1 MKIKIVF
8 IVFLLFPAFFC
19 SSATVTG
26 AYFRKVHQLDR
37 GTIHI
42 FFQNTSSRPVEVKKV
57 FYNGIEIDTIPNDF
71 CIWHQTVP
79 PVIEPGEFANLK
91 IKQRWDTNKL
101 IRISALLS
109 SGETI
114 DTVIEP
120 APPDLKFSFIG
131 FSKDYKQVY
140 LYLENTGRE
149 PTKIKEVFCQDG
161 EITKYC
167 YIPEDTV
174 MPSSK
179 ALIIYTPDNDLRHGS
194 YLSFRV
200 ITEKGLAVQ
209 SISRVYSHFPIAAWG
224 TDLRTELGFDPEN
237 FEMRYPKNKEAFQ
250 KYKDELHFKA
260 YQLLEDPVCRDGKGG
275 QLLGTS
281 AREIIEQAK
290 VCYEFDP
297 NHPTLIHICE
307 YQKPDCYFV
316 YGEVTDIGVVNPY
329 EIIFYR
335 NPPEKNAYFTAL
347 GKLASEP
354 RPLWTIPEA
363 FTYRGTRFP
372 TPEEE
377 RIIVWSEIGEG
388 SKGIW
393 YYVSSPKAGYP
404 ASPPLEVEI
413 GRINRELQAL
423 KEYIV
428 ISEPVSLVQVDT
440 EKVTAYTL
448 LCGDKGILLIMVN
461 NDHTSYF
468 EEDKKP
474 FTYQPKENFNAEV
487 KIPQWLKVKGIME
500 IKADE
505 TIENVKYQ
513 TEREKL
519 IIPIDRLDVTKQF
532 LITTER
538 K

>member
-1 MKIKIVF
+1 L
-8 IVFLLFPAFFC
+8 FLFFSAFC
-19 SSATVTG
+19 YSSATVTS

-42 FFQNTSSRPVEVKKV
+42 FFQNTSNQVVKIEKV
-57 FYNGIEIDTIPNDF
+57 FYNGIAIDTIPNDF

-114 DTVIEP
+114 DAVIEP
-120 APPDLKFSFIG
+120 VPPDLKFSFIG
-131 FSKDYKQVY
+131 FSNDYRQVY
-140 LYLENTGRE
+140 IYLENTGTE
-149 PTKIKEVFCQDG
+149 SAKIKQLFCQDK
-161 EITKYC
+161 EITKDC
-167 YIPEDTV
+167 YIPEDSV
-174 MPSSK
+174 LPSSK
-179 ALIIYTPDNDLRHGS
+179 VLVIYTPDNALRPGR

-200 ITEKGLAVQ
+200 ITDKGLSVQ

-237 FEMRYPKNKEAFQ
+237 FEIRYPKNKEAFQ
-250 KYKDELHFKA
+250 NYKNEPHFKA
-260 YQLLEDPVCRDGKGG
+260 YQLLMDPVCVDGGKK
-275 QLLGTS
+275 QIVGTS
-281 AREIIEQAK
+281 AREIIEQAE
-290 VCYEFDP
+290 VCYEYDP

-329 EIIFYR
+329 EIVFYR

-347 GKLASEP
+347 GKLASES

-377 RIIVWSEIGEG
+377 RIIVWSQIGEG

-393 YYVSSPKAGYP
+393 YFYSNKTSGYP
-404 ASPPLEVEI
+404 ASPALEAEI
-413 GRINRELQAL
+413 GRINSELQVL

-428 ISEPVSLVQVDT
+428 ISEPVSLVRTDA
-440 EKVTAYTL
+440 EKITAYTL
-448 LCGDKGILLIMVN
+448 LCGDKGILLILVN

-468 EEDKKP
+468 EEGKEP
-474 FTYQPKENFNAEV
+474 FTYTPKENFKAEV
-487 KIPQWLKVKGIME
+487 KISQWMKVKE
-500 IKADE
+500 ITEVKTDE
-505 TIENVKYQ
+505 TVDMKYR
-513 TEREKL
+513 TERDSL
-519 IIPIDRLDVTKQF
+519 IIPIDRLDITRQF